1 MRMAQTDS
9 AYRPKVLLL
18 IPHLR
23 GGGAEQVTRLLAGRL
38 SSQKYEV
45 HLGLVTQRHAY
56 RENLPPWV
64 AIYALGARR
73 VRGAAFKLLRLIWRL
88 KPDVVL
94 SNDAQLNFMVLL
106 LRRLFPRKTRVVVR
120 RNATAS
126 LALAS
131 GVLPRYTRSLYR
143 FLYRRADQA
152 FCQSNSM
159 ARDLM
164 EETDTQPDRIAVIP
178 NPVDV
183 AGIRTAAASPV
194 QWFGPGPHLLAV
206 GRLSYE
212 QGFDLLLRALSIVR
226 ISFPGAT
233 LIIVGSGPEE
243 EALKADC
250 RDLGLDCAVYFA
262 GAVDSPYSF
271 FPGATLFVLSSRQ
284 EGVPNALLEAAAA
297 NLPIVAVPSSGAV
310 VDFLNGR
317 LQSWLASRIS
327 AQALA
332 ASIIEALLALRRQQ
346 RSRGDV
352 PALSVPLD
360 PASAPVSTASL

>member
-1 MRMAQTDS
+1 MAQTDS

-18 IPHLR
+18 IPQLR

-45 HLGLVTQRHAY
+45 HLGLVTQRYAH
-56 RENLPPWV
+56 RGNLPPWV

-94 SNDAQLNFMVLL
+94 SNMVNLNFMVLL

-120 RNATAS
+120 QSATVS
-126 LALAS
+126 LAS
-131 GVLPRYTRSLYR
+131 SSVLPHYTRLLYR
-143 FLYRRADQA
+143 LLYRRAGQA
-152 FCQSNSM
+152 ICQSNSI

-164 EETDTQPDRIAVIP
+164 DETDTQPDRIAVLP
-178 NPVDV
+178 NPVD
-183 AGIRTAAASPV
+183 AEGIRMAAAPPV
-194 QWFGPGPHLLAV
+194 QWSGPGPHLLAV

-226 ISFPGAT
+226 DSFPGAT
-233 LIIVGSGPEE
+233 LIIAGSGPEE

-250 RDLGLDCAVYFA
+250 RALGLDCAVYFA
-262 GAVDSPYSF
+262 GTVDAPYSV

-352 PALSVPLD
+352 PALSVPLG
-360 PASAPVSTASL
+360 PASAPVSTALL